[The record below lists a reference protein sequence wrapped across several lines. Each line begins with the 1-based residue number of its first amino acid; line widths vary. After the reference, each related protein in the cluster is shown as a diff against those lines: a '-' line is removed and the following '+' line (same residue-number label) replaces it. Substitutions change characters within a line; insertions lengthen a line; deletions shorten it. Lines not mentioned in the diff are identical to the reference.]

1 MLQDLRYAARWL
13 RRSPGFTAVA
23 VLSLAVGIGFN
34 TALFSVLDAILFRPL
49 PVAAPDRLVDV
60 YTSGSDG
67 DTYATSSYPDLL
79 DLQARNSVFADMMGY
94 SAMMAAINLPDRSRL
109 ALGEVVTGNYF
120 QVLGVGAAV
129 GRTLLPEDD
138 RPGAERVAM
147 ISHRAWTRDYASS
160 PQAVGQ
166 SVRMRGQAYTI
177 VGVTPAGFSG
187 MLPVLAPELW
197 ITTAHVGEVE
207 PAGIQDVVPGPGTT
221 RLDRRGQ
228 RWLFVKGRLR
238 DGVTAGEAR
247 ANVELVWSQLVAAH
261 PQTNK
266 DRALTVVPTRDV
278 RIHPDADRALLPAG
292 VGLMVAFGLVLAIA
306 CANVASMLLARA
318 TVRRREIAT
327 RLAVGASR
335 GRIITQLLTETAVLF
350 FAAALAALPLTV
362 WLMALLVGLLPS
374 LPVPIGLDLGFNPRV
389 ALFAIG
395 VSLAASLL
403 FGLAPARQ
411 ALRGNVVSNLYGAH
425 GTADRR
431 RFRLR
436 NTLVVTQVA
445 LSLMLVVTAFM
456 FLRTLQNAGAADPGF
471 ETRNITLVNVD
482 VGLAGY
488 REQAAV
494 DLVER
499 FRARLADLGGVE
511 AVATGRM
518 IPLQGSSLGLG
529 RIRVPGYVDPTG
541 EETVRADWNIV
552 SPGYF
557 ETVRMPIVDGRG
569 FAASD
574 RDGAMMVAVVNETFA
589 RTAWPG
595 RSAVGQRFMQRVF
608 DGKERPIEIV
618 GVAADAKYRYISE
631 DPTPFVFVPLAQQP
645 MADTTFFIRHVEGRP
660 IVRDARAALAQLE
673 PGVPV
678 LFAQSFEEAV
688 GIGLLPQRVAAW
700 VAGGVGTAGIF
711 LAALGLYGL
720 MAFLVAQRSREIA
733 IRVALG
739 ASSGD
744 MQAMVLKQAARLGIY
759 GGLAGLALAAGVGT
773 LTRSMLVGVPAVDP
787 VSFGVTTIL
796 FVGVLA
802 AAAWIPARRA
812 SSMDPA
818 SALRAE

>member
-1 MLQDLRYAARWL
+1 MPILSDARHALRL
-13 RRSPGFTAVA
+13 LGRSPIFTATA
-23 VLSLAVGIGFN
+23 V
-34 TALFSVLDAILFRPL
+34 FS
-49 PVAAPDRLVDV
+49 
-60 YTSGSDG
+60 
-67 DTYATSSYPDLL
+67 
-79 DLQARNSVFADMMGY
+79 
-94 SAMMAAINLPDRSRL
+94 L
-109 ALGEVVTGNYF
+109 ALGIAASSTIFSLTDALLFAPRAGVHDAGRVVDIGRTSRGGGFDNMAHPAFRYLREHATTLAGMSAVDFSARPMSLTIDGSSERVFGSLVSANYF
-120 QVLGVGAAV
+120 EVLGTRPALGRFFAGEEDRVPGQHPVVVLTHRLWMTRFAGDPAILQAPIRLNNQEFTVVGVAEPGFEGTALVSTDMWIPTAMVATVRGTVTSDLLEEPRAV
-129 GRTLLPEDD
+129 WHVALGRLA
-138 RPGAERVAM
+138 PGASREQADAELNTLMAAYKASEPRANPEHGVA
-147 ISHRAWTRDYASS
+147 I
-160 PQAVGQ
+160 
-166 SVRMRGQAYTI
+166 
-177 VGVTPAGFSG
+177 
-187 MLPVLAPELW
+187 APLSR
-197 ITTAHVGEVE
+197 I
-207 PAGIQDVVPGPGTT
+207 PGPLRTPFLAFIGI
-221 RLDRRGQ
+221 
-228 RWLFVKGRLR
+228 LF
-238 DGVTAGEAR
+238 
-247 ANVELVWSQLVAAH
+247 
-261 PQTNK
+261 
-266 DRALTVVPTRDV
+266 ALTG
-278 RIHPDADRALLPAG
+278 AL
-292 VGLMVAFGLVLAIA
+292 LAIA
-306 CANVASMLLARA
+306 CANVAGMLLARA
-318 TVRRREIAT
+318 TVRRREMAT

-335 GRIITQLLTETAVLF
+335 GRIIMQLLTETAVLF
-350 FAAALAALPLTV
+350 LAAALAALPLTV
-362 WLMALLVGLLPS
+362 WLMALLAGFLPS
-374 LPVPIGLDLGFNPRV
+374 LPVPISLELGFNPRV

-436 NTLVVTQVA
+436 NALVVAQVA
-445 LSLMLVVTAFM
+445 LSLTLVVTAFM
-456 FLRTLQNAGAADPGF
+456 FLRTLQNAAAADPGF

-488 REQAAV
+488 REQAAA

-529 RIRVPGYVDPTG
+529 RIRIPGYADPTG
-541 EETVRADWNIV
+541 EETLRADWNIV
-552 SPGYF
+552 SPEYF

-574 RDGAMMVAVVNETFA
+574 RDGATMVAVVNETFA

-595 RSAVGQRFMQRVF
+595 RSAVGQRFMQSVF
-608 DGKERPIEIV
+608 NGGERPIEIV

-645 MADTTFFIRHVEGRP
+645 MTDTTFFIRHVEGRP
-660 IVRDARAALAQLE
+660 IVADARTALAQVE

-678 LFAQSFEEAV
+678 LFAQSFEEAA

-700 VAGGVGTAGIF
+700 VAGGVGTAGIL

-720 MAFLVAQRSREIA
+720 MAFLVAQRTREIA

-744 MQAMVLKQAARLGIY
+744 MQAMVLRQAARLGIY

-773 LTRSMLVGVPAVDP
+773 LTRSMLVGVPPVDP

-796 FVGVLA
+796 FIGVLA
-802 AAAWIPARRA
+802 AAAWVPARRA
-812 SSMDPA
+812 SSTDPA

>member
-1 MLQDLRYAARWL
+1 MPILADARHALRL
-13 RRSPGFTAVA
+13 LGRSPIFTATA
-23 VLSLAVGIGFN
+23 VLSLALGIAASSTIFSLADALMFAPRAGVQDAGRVVDIGRTTGGGGFDNMAHPAFRYLREHATTLAGMAAVDFSARPMSLTVEGSSERVFGSLVSANYFEVLGTRPALGRFFAEEEDRAPGQQAVVVLTHSLWMTRFAGDPGILHAPIRLNNQEFTVVGVAEPGFAG
-34 TALFSVLDAILFRPL
+34 TALVSTDMWIPTAM
-49 PVAAPDRLVDV
+49 VATVRG
-60 YTSGSDG
+60 T
-67 DTYATSSYPDLL
+67 ATSDLL
-79 DLQARNSVFADMMGY
+79 EEPRAVWHVAIGRLAPGASGEQADAELNTL
-94 SAMMAAINLPDRSRL
+94 MAAYKASEPKANQDHGVAIAPLSR
-109 ALGEVVTGNYF
+109 
-120 QVLGVGAAV
+120 
-129 GRTLLPEDD
+129 
-138 RPGAERVAM
+138 
-147 ISHRAWTRDYASS
+147 I
-160 PQAVGQ
+160 
-166 SVRMRGQAYTI
+166 
-177 VGVTPAGFSG
+177 
-187 MLPVLAPELW
+187 
-197 ITTAHVGEVE
+197 
-207 PAGIQDVVPGPGTT
+207 PGPLRTPFLAFIGV
-221 RLDRRGQ
+221 
-228 RWLFVKGRLR
+228 LF
-238 DGVTAGEAR
+238 
-247 ANVELVWSQLVAAH
+247 
-261 PQTNK
+261 
-266 DRALTVVPTRDV
+266 ALTG
-278 RIHPDADRALLPAG
+278 AL
-292 VGLMVAFGLVLAIA
+292 LAIA
-306 CANVASMLLARA
+306 CANVAGMLLARA

-574 RDGAMMVAVVNETFA
+574 RDGATMVAVVNETFA

>member
-1 MLQDLRYAARWL
+1 MPLFTDVRHALRL
-13 RRSPGFTAVA
+13 LGRSPIFTLTA
-23 VLSLAVGIGFN
+23 VLSLALGIAASSTIFSLADALMFAPRAGVQDASRVVDIGRTTRGGGFDNMAHPAFRYLREHATTLAGMAAVDFSARPMSLTVDESSERLFSSLVSANYFEVLGTRPALGRFFAAEEDRVSGQHPVVVLTHSLWMTRFAGDPGILHAPIRLNNQEFTVVGVAEPGFDG
-34 TALFSVLDAILFRPL
+34 TALVSTDMWIPTAMVATVRGAATSDLLEEPRAVWHVAIGRLAPGASREQADAELNTLMAAYKASEPRANQDHGVAIAPLSRIPGPLRTPFLAFIGILF
-49 PVAAPDRLVDV
+49 
-60 YTSGSDG
+60 
-67 DTYATSSYPDLL
+67 
-79 DLQARNSVFADMMGY
+79 
-94 SAMMAAINLPDRSRL
+94 
-109 ALGEVVTGNYF
+109 
-120 QVLGVGAAV
+120 
-129 GRTLLPEDD
+129 
-138 RPGAERVAM
+138 
-147 ISHRAWTRDYASS
+147 
-160 PQAVGQ
+160 
-166 SVRMRGQAYTI
+166 
-177 VGVTPAGFSG
+177 
-187 MLPVLAPELW
+187 
-197 ITTAHVGEVE
+197 
-207 PAGIQDVVPGPGTT
+207 
-221 RLDRRGQ
+221 
-228 RWLFVKGRLR
+228 
-238 DGVTAGEAR
+238 
-247 ANVELVWSQLVAAH
+247 
-261 PQTNK
+261 
-266 DRALTVVPTRDV
+266 ALTG
-278 RIHPDADRALLPAG
+278 AL
-292 VGLMVAFGLVLAIA
+292 LAIA
-306 CANVASMLLARA
+306 CANVAGMLLARA

-374 LPVPIGLDLGFNPRV
+374 LPVPISLELGVNPRV
-389 ALFAIG
+389 AVFAIG

-436 NTLVVTQVA
+436 NTLVVAQVA

-456 FLRTLQNAGAADPGF
+456 FVRTLQNAGAADPGF

-499 FRARLADLGGVE
+499 FRARLAELGGVE

-529 RIRVPGYVDPTG
+529 RLRVPGYADPMG
-541 EETVRADWNIV
+541 EETIRADWNVV
-552 SPGYF
+552 SPEYF

-574 RDGAMMVAVVNETFA
+574 RDGATMVAVVNETFA

-618 GVAADAKYRYISE
+618 GIAADAKYRYISE

-645 MADTTFFIRHVEGRP
+645 MTDTTFFIRHAEGRP
-660 IVRDARAALAQLE
+660 IAQDARAALAQVE

-744 MQAMVLKQAARLGIY
+744 MQAMVLKQAARLGLY

-773 LTRSMLVGVPAVDP
+773 LARRMLVGVPTVDP
-787 VSFGVTTIL
+787 VSYGVTTIL

-812 SSMDPA
+812 SSTDPA